1 MIKRLLPFMNH
12 NENSFVQFL
21 EETKHLEPRIVNTK
35 TSIILESYDTRLG
48 TSEKNHDGNE
58 GGCSVINISNSKKS
72 NKSNGKER
80 NLLNKCNIY
89 NSSSSK
95 KKDYHANDEIKYM
108 SFGNLKE
115 KLNIENSLITT
126 NTKKQSLFGEN
137 PLEVYRSYNNEIKL
151 NNSMSRV
158 KEATEMLNK
167 IIENIKVIPI
177 LCLKEDRKKDIENK
191 EKNRKNRKEKEEIE
205 ENEEEGNSVDDNKN
219 LKYKCEYCD
228 KYFNSA
234 SSKGGHIR
242 SHHPG
247 KSEKYK
253 KKIAKANERASI
265 RELNKE
271 AQKIYLIKIKNQYNK
286 DKILSKQVEIKK
298 IKDEL
303 LKKGKGCEEN

>member
-21 EETKHLEPRIVNTK
+21 EETKHLEPRVVNTK

-48 TSEKNHDGNE
+48 TSEKNHEGNE
-58 GGCSVINISNSKKS
+58 GVGSVMNISNSKKS
-72 NKSNGKER
+72 NKSNGKEKEK
-80 NLLNKCNIY
+80 NLVNKCNIY
-89 NSSSSK
+89 NSSNSK
-95 KKDYHANDEIKYM
+95 KKHCHWNDDVNYL

-115 KLNIENSLITT
+115 KMNIENSLITT

-137 PLEVYRSYNNEIKL
+137 PLEVYRLYNNEIKL

-177 LCLKEDRKKDIENK
+177 LCLKEDRKKDKENK
-191 EKNRKNRKEKEEIE
+191 EKNRKNRKEKEES
-205 ENEEEGNSVDDNKN
+205 EEEDSIDDNKN

-271 AQKIYLIKIKNQYNK
+271 AQKIYLIKIKNQYNN
-286 DKILSKQVEIKK
+286 DKRLSKQVEIKK